1 MKTYS
6 VILGFV
12 FATGI
17 IQTAVGLQCGTGC
30 AACWK
35 DGQPGV
41 DTKMLCAGGKCN
53 DFCPKGYSGK
63 HCAADDRCV

>member
-1 MKTYS
+1 MKTLS

-12 FATGI
+12 FAAGI

-35 DGQPGV
+35 DGQPGLDV
-41 DTKMLCAGGKCN
+41 KMLCSRECD
-53 DFCPKGYSGK
+53 DFCPQGYSGK
-63 HCAADDRCV
+63 HCASDNRCV